1 MNEYVPAVSAQLIK
15 HLRSERADWRDAMPE
30 ANWSHDQIQRAIGAN
45 EVIRH
50 LEDLLNR
57 QMGLV
62 SDDD

>member
-1 MNEYVPAVSAQLIK
+1 MNEYVPAVSDQLIK
-15 HLRSERADWRDAMPE
+15 YLRKERADWRDAMPE

-50 LEDLLNR
+50 LEELFDR

>member
-1 MNEYVPAVSAQLIK
+1 MNDYVPAVSDQLIK
-15 HLRSERADWRDAMPE
+15 YLRKERSGWRDAMPE

-45 EVIRH
+45 EVISH
-50 LEDLLNR
+50 LEELFDR